1 MNLADMRQTIIVIV
15 DEGSARRV
23 MDLLEQN
30 MIILLFSR
38 ETYIPITFITT
49 AVTGVLGVVLP
60 PLTR

>member
-15 DEGSARRV
+15 DEGSARRG

-49 AVTGVLGVVLP
+49 AVTGLILA
-60 PLTR
+60 PLNR